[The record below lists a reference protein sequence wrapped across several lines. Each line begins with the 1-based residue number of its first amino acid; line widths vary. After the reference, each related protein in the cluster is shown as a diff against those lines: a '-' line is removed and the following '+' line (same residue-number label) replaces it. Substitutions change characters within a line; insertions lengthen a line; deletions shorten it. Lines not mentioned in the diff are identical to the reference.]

1 MFEQG
6 FTIKVRACLYNVGF
20 ILLPPLSD
28 MSDTPSSQYRQE
40 KSYKHGSSAYYA
52 YLFVSED
59 QRTVIEHLYAFLHE
73 VTDILYI
80 TSDSSVARIK
90 LAWWKE
96 EIDRLFTGKPDHPIS
111 QALVQPVKTYGLSQ
125 QYFLYIIE
133 SVEMDLSHNRYLDWT
148 SLKNFCTMQSG
159 AFACLI
165 SQVLTTTSAPNI
177 RFAQQMG
184 IAVQFANLL
193 RKLGEDAAQGRI
205 YLPMDFLREHQLK
218 AADILNGKY
227 SDEFKAFMQAQGKRA
242 YELFDE
248 AFNHFRQLD
257 KQSQKALRPCIIRA
271 KLSLKLLK
279 AIEKDQWRVLDKGIS
294 LAPLSKLMT
303 AAKVW
308 LLG

>member
-1 MFEQG
+1 
-6 FTIKVRACLYNVGF
+6 
-20 ILLPPLSD
+20 
-28 MSDTPSSQYRQE
+28 MSNTHTPSSQYRQE
-40 KSYKHGSSAYYA
+40 KSYKHGSSAYYS

-59 QRTVIEHLYAFLHE
+59 KRLVIENLYAFLHE

-96 EIDRLFTGKPDHPIS
+96 EIDKLFHGKAEHPIS
-111 QALVQPVKTYGLSQ
+111 QALMEAVKTYGLSQ

-165 SQVLTTTSAPNI
+165 TQVLSDTTETNI

-205 YLPMDFLREHQLK
+205 YIPMDFLREHQLK

-227 SDEFKAFMQAQGKRA
+227 SDEFKAFMQAQGHRA
-242 YELFDE
+242 HELFTE
-248 AFNHFRQLD
+248 AFALYANLN
-257 KQSQKALRPCIIRA
+257 KASKKELRPCIIRA

-294 LAPLSKLMT
+294 LSPLSKLFT